1 LKDGTK
7 RLFHKHVTERIQATE
22 VDPDVNKEY
31 KRQRQYLERSVEVL
45 KRNLAND
52 SKARKNDNMRIM
64 QENVVLIK
72 EINKMRREIKL
83 LNQVN
88 LTWF

>member
-1 LKDGTK
+1 M
-7 RLFHKHVTERIQATE
+7 TERIQATE

-52 SKARKNDNMRIM
+52 SKARKNDNMRVM

-83 LNQVN
+83 LNQVGLVFVFISLN
-88 LTWF
+88 LI